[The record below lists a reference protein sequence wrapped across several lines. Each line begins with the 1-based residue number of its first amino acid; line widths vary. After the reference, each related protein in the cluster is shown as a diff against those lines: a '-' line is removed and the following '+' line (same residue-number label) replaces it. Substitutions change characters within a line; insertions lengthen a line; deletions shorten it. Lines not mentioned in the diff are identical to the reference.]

1 MQFAAASVV
10 PSPAGMLRVAHG
22 EYARAFVGTEK
33 RDRQRA
39 ARLDKAIA
47 ENAAAKKARTRRT
60 ALRVGLATIVIVAG
74 LFLISRLVGDN
85 GSDSA
90 ATSDATSTTQAP
102 ILGATIPKTFSDP
115 SLAKEVEAR
124 TPPKTT
130 PPPKNTPKDAV
141 VTKTLIKGEG
151 DGAKDGDTLTV
162 HYVGKL
168 SDGTTFD
175 ESWSGKQPFP
185 VALGQGQVI
194 QGWDEGLKGVK
205 IGERRHL
212 IIGSDKAYG
221 ASAQSRIPA
230 NSPLAFDVDVID
242 ITPPADK

>member
-1 MQFAAASVV
+1 
-10 PSPAGMLRVAHG
+10 MLRAAHG

-47 ENAAAKKARTRRT
+47 QNAAAKKSRNRRT
-60 ALRVGLATIVIVAG
+60 AVRVGLATVVIVAV
-74 LFLISRLVGDN
+74 LFGISRLVGDN
-85 GSDSA
+85 GTDSA
-90 ATSDATSTTQAP
+90 STSKTTQTTS
-102 ILGATIPKTFSDP
+102 LVGATIPAKFSDP
-115 SLAKEVEAR
+115 ALAREVEAR

-130 PPPKNTPKDAV
+130 PPPKDTPPGAV
-141 VTKTLIKGEG
+141 EVKTLIKGEG
-151 DGAKDGDTLTV
+151 EGARNGDTITV

-175 ESWSGKQPFP
+175 ESWSKKEPFP

-194 QGWDEGLKGVK
+194 PGWDEGLKGVK

-212 IIGSDKAYG
+212 IIGADKAYG

-230 NSPLAFDVDVID
+230 NSPLAFDVDVVD
-242 ITPPADK
+242 ITAPK

>member
-1 MQFAAASVV
+1 
-10 PSPAGMLRVAHG
+10 MLRAAHG
-22 EYARAFVGTEK
+22 EYARAFVGTDK

-47 ENAAAKKARTRRT
+47 QNAAARKARTRRT
-60 ALRVGLATIVIVAG
+60 ALRVGLATVVIVAV
-74 LFLISRLVGDN
+74 LFGISKLMGDDN
-85 GSDSA
+85 SGSASTSA
-90 ATSDATSTTQAP
+90 TTASTDP
-102 ILGATIPKTFSDP
+102 PLLGATVPKTFTDP
-115 SLAKEVEAR
+115 ALAKEVEAR
-124 TPPKTT
+124 TPPKTA
-130 PPPKNTPKDAV
+130 PPPKDTPADAV
-141 VTKTLIKGEG
+141 EVKTLIKGEG
-151 DGAKDGDTLTV
+151 DGAQDGDTLTV

-175 ESWSGKQPFP
+175 ESWTGKKPFP

-230 NSPLAFDVDVID
+230 NSPLAFDVDVVD
-242 ITPPADK
+242 ISPPEK

>member
-1 MQFAAASVV
+1 M
-10 PSPAGMLRVAHG
+10 PRVAHG
-22 EYARAFVGTEK
+22 EYAHAFVGTDK

-47 ENAAAKKARTRRT
+47 QNAAARKARNRST
-60 ALRVGLATIVIVAG
+60 ALRVGLATVVIVAV
-74 LFLISRLVGDN
+74 LFGISKLVGGDDN
-85 GSDSA
+85 SDSA
-90 ATSDATSTTQAP
+90 STSNTTDTTTPP
-102 ILGATIPKTFSDP
+102 ILGATIPETFSDP

-130 PPPKNTPKDAV
+130 PPPKNTPADAL
-141 VTKTLIKGEG
+141 KISTLIKGEG

-175 ESWSGKQPFP
+175 ESWTGKRPFP

-194 QGWDEGLKGVK
+194 PGWDQGLKGVK

-212 IIGSDKAYG
+212 VIGSDKAYG
-221 ASAQSRIPA
+221 ASAQARIPA